1 MTTLSVQLPDEVHKQ
16 LAAAADADGLSMNA
30 AVVTAVQE
38 WLQSRAHR
46 VQERARMQQV
56 LAADPHLRA
65 LLGDD

>member
-1 MTTLSVQLPDEVHKQ
+1 MTTITVQLPDEVHAQ
-16 LAAAADADGLSMNA
+16 LAEAADSDGLSMNA

-38 WLQSRAHR
+38 WIQSRAQR
-46 VQERARMQQV
+46 MQERARMQQV

>member
-1 MTTLSVQLPDEVHKQ
+1 MTTFSAQLPDEVYAQ
-16 LAAAADADGLSMNA
+16 LAGAAEADGLSVNA

-38 WLQSRAHR
+38 WLQTRAHR

>member
-1 MTTLSVQLPDEVHKQ
+1 MTSLTVQLPDEVHAQ
-16 LAAAADADGLSMNA
+16 LVTAAEADGLSMNA

-38 WLQSRAHR
+38 WLQARAQR

>member
-1 MTTLSVQLPDEVHKQ
+1 MTSLTVQLPDEVHAQ
-16 LAAAADADGLSMNA
+16 LVTAAEADGLSMNA

-46 VQERARMQQV
+46 AQERARMQQV